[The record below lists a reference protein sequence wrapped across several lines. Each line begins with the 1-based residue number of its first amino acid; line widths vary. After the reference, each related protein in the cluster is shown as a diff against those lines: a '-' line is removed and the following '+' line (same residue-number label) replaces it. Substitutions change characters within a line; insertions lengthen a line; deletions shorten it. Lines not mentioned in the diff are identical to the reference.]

1 MCLSEEAPEAGK
13 VKVWAH
19 SASWNQNLAALQGFF
34 CTTSKNGGIVA
45 LSVFALVT
53 VPLWCDV
60 QRLSGGGRRGRRWR
74 RARGAAMTW
83 LNDWTTWSIWM
94 QRHVSWEKSDSSMTW
109 VREECD
115 VPFGLVSLILFY
127 VHHRKAQQRKRKNEE
142 EVLSAVV
149 KVLRVVHWW
158 WFEHCRRKE
167 KRWSWS
173 KRRHCKTHAY
183 THTHKRQM
191 PNKHP
196 VEWTW
201 RQLESTQWIAEDRSI
216 VQFMFN
222 SFQVAVGLM
231 ASQLMG
237 CLMRTACINLYQH
250 FIIAI
255 SPGSTLSSCVHV
267 VRPTGLCCLV
277 SKIARGTDF
286 FLRKPSFAVYI
297 CTWASTC

>member
-1 MCLSEEAPEAGK
+1 M
-13 VKVWAH
+13 
-19 SASWNQNLAALQGFF
+19 
-34 CTTSKNGGIVA
+34 CTT
-45 LSVFALVT
+45 
-53 VPLWCDV
+53 
-60 QRLSGGGRRGRRWR
+60 GRR
-74 RARGAAMTW
+74 
-83 LNDWTTWSIWM
+83 S
-94 QRHVSWEKSDSSMTW
+94 
-109 VREECD
+109 
-115 VPFGLVSLILFY
+115 
-127 VHHRKAQQRKRKNEE
+127 
-142 EVLSAVV
+142 
-149 KVLRVVHWW
+149 
-158 WFEHCRRKE
+158 KE
-167 KRWSWS
+167 KEKT
-173 KRRHCKTHAY
+173 KRRCWVLWWKCCEWCIDGDSNIAGGKKKGGLDPSGDTVKHTHTHTH

-250 FIIAI
+250 YIIAI

-286 FLRKPSFAVYI
+286 FLRNPSFAVYI